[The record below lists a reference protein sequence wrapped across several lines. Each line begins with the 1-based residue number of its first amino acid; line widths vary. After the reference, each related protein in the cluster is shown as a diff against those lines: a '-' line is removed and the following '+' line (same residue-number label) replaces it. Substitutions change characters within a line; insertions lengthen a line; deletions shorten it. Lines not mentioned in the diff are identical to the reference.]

1 MQYGDQYQLMQLLQ
15 LHNMEY
21 ISKDDAKALI
31 SLLNDKTYTLKEAK
45 NYLTIKERLQMYMD
59 DPDSVMVKS
68 SK

>member
-1 MQYGDQYQLMQLLQ
+1 
-15 LHNMEY
+15 MEY